1 MSAEELPIEELSG
14 IPEAEPESLFA
25 ESGLRITLPSERKR
39 HMRVN
44 MVVAILVLTAL
55 LGLWNGYD
63 YVNGDSG
70 LINHREFINRDA
82 ELAEPGTAVLIG
94 RVLFEDGT
102 PVENYTV
109 KVTVKSANNTISEH
123 ENVTND
129 DGRFRIGELD
139 PGIQVLM
146 IANNSRQGDAQLV
159 QHLVLLN
166 PPPKFTFEPYGFTTL
181 TLTFPSDDTFAAESE
196 DGSFLNYVP
205 EEAENDTMLYDESAA
220 AMYIMVGVGFSGLA
234 LIGLVATWLGWR
246 DSSTG
251 MLRTAAVLCFLTQGP
266 FASACCTGLIAG
278 LLTIA
283 LPKGPGDP

>member
-1 MSAEELPIEELSG
+1 MNAEDSPIEELTG
-14 IPEAEPESLFA
+14 IPEAEPELLFA
-25 ESGLRITLPSERKR
+25 ESGVRIILPSERKR

-44 MVVAILVLTAL
+44 MVAAILVLTAL

-70 LINHREFINRDA
+70 LINHRKFINRDA

-94 RVLFEDGT
+94 KVLLEDGSIA
-102 PVENYTV
+102 ENYTV

-129 DGRFRIGELD
+129 EGRFRIDELD

-166 PPPKFTFEPYGFTTL
+166 PPPKYTFEPYGFTTL

-220 AMYIMVGVGFSGLA
+220 GMYIMVGVGFSGLA
-234 LIGLVATWLGWR
+234 LLGLVATWLGWR

-266 FASACCTGLIAG
+266 FASACCTGLIPG

>member
-1 MSAEELPIEELSG
+1 MQELAGL
-14 IPEAEPESLFA
+14 PEAEQESLFA
-25 ESGLRITLPSERKR
+25 ESGARIILPSERKR

-44 MVVAILVLTAL
+44 MVAAILVLTAL
-55 LGLWNGYD
+55 LGLWNGFD

-70 LINHREFINRDA
+70 LINHRKFINRDA

-94 RVLFEDGT
+94 RVLLEDGT
-102 PVENYTV
+102 PADNYTV
-109 KVTVKSANNTISEH
+109 KVTVKSEINTIREQ
-123 ENVTND
+123 ENVTDD
-129 DGRFRIGELD
+129 DGRFRIQELD

-166 PPPKFTFEPYGFTTL
+166 PPPKYTFEPYGFTTL

-196 DGSFLNYVP
+196 DGSFINYVP
-205 EEAENDTMLYDESAA
+205 EEAETDTMLYDESAA
-220 AMYIMVGVGFSGLA
+220 GMYIMVGVGFSGLA

-251 MLRTAAVLCFLTQGP
+251 MLRTAAMLCFLTQGP
-266 FASACCTGLIAG
+266 FGTACCTGIIAG

>member
-1 MSAEELPIEELSG
+1 VSTEESPEQELAG
-14 IPEAEPESLFA
+14 LPEAEQESLFA
-25 ESGLRITLPSERKR
+25 ESGARIILPSERER

-44 MVVAILVLTAL
+44 MVAVILVLTAL

-63 YVNGDSG
+63 YVNGDTG
-70 LINHREFINRDA
+70 LINHRKFINRDA

-94 RVLFEDGT
+94 RVLLEDGT
-102 PVENYTV
+102 PAGNYTV
-109 KVTVKSANNTISEH
+109 KVSVKSDNNTVREQ
-123 ENVTND
+123 ENVTD
-129 DGRFRIGELD
+129 DEGIFRIQGLD

-166 PPPKFTFEPYGFTTL
+166 PPPKYTFEPYGFTTL
-181 TLTFPSDDTFAAESE
+181 TLIFPSDDTFAAESE
-196 DGSFLNYVP
+196 DGSFINYVP

-220 AMYIMVGVGFSGLA
+220 GMYIMVGVGFSGLA
-234 LIGLVATWLGWR
+234 LIGLVATLLGWR
-246 DSSTG
+246 DSSAG

-266 FASACCTGLIAG
+266 FGTACCTGLIAG

-283 LPKGPGDP
+283 LPKGPTDP

>member
-1 MSAEELPIEELSG
+1 
-14 IPEAEPESLFA
+14 
-25 ESGLRITLPSERKR
+25 
-39 HMRVN
+39 
-44 MVVAILVLTAL
+44 
-55 LGLWNGYD
+55 
-63 YVNGDSG
+63 
-70 LINHREFINRDA
+70 
-82 ELAEPGTAVLIG
+82 
-94 RVLFEDGT
+94 
-102 PVENYTV
+102 
-109 KVTVKSANNTISEH
+109 
-123 ENVTND
+123 
-129 DGRFRIGELD
+129 
-139 PGIQVLM
+139 M

-251 MLRTAAVLCFLTQGP
+251 MLRTAAVICFLTQGP

>member
-1 MSAEELPIEELSG
+1 VSAEELPIEELSG

>member
-1 MSAEELPIEELSG
+1 MSTEESPEQELTG
-14 IPEAEPESLFA
+14 LPEAEQESLFA
-25 ESGLRITLPSERKR
+25 ESGARIILPSERKR

-44 MVVAILVLTAL
+44 MVAVILVLTAL
-55 LGLWNGYD
+55 LGLWNGFD

-70 LINHREFINRDA
+70 LINHRKFINRDA

-94 RVLFEDGT
+94 RVLLEDGT
-102 PVENYTV
+102 PAANYTV
-109 KVTVKSANNTISEH
+109 KVTVKMVNNTVREQ
-123 ENVTND
+123 ENVTD
-129 DGRFRIGELD
+129 DEGKFRIQELD
-139 PGIQVLM
+139 PGIHVLM

-196 DGSFLNYVP
+196 DGSLINYAP
-205 EEAENDTMLYDESAA
+205 EERETGTMLYDESAA
-220 AMYIMVGVGFSGLA
+220 GMYIMVGVGFSGLA

-246 DSSTG
+246 DSSAG

-266 FASACCTGLIAG
+266 FGTACCTGLIAG
-278 LLTIA
+278 MLTIA
-283 LPKGPGDP
+283 LPKGPTDP

>member
-1 MSAEELPIEELSG
+1 MSTEESPAQELTG
-14 IPEAEPESLFA
+14 LPEAEQESLFA
-25 ESGLRITLPSERKR
+25 ESGARIILPSERKR

-44 MVVAILVLTAL
+44 MVAVILVLTAL
-55 LGLWNGYD
+55 LGLWNGFD
-63 YVNGDSG
+63 YVNGESG
-70 LINHREFINRDA
+70 LINHRKFINRDA

-94 RVLFEDGT
+94 RVLLEDGT
-102 PVENYTV
+102 PADNYTV
-109 KVTVKSANNTISEH
+109 KVTVKSEINTIREQ
-123 ENVTND
+123 ENVTDD
-129 DGRFRIGELD
+129 DGRFRIQELD

-166 PPPKFTFEPYGFTTL
+166 PPPKYTFEPYGFTTL

-196 DGSFLNYVP
+196 DGSFINYVP
-205 EEAENDTMLYDESAA
+205 EEAETDTMLYDESAA
-220 AMYIMVGVGFSGLA
+220 GMYIMVGVGFSGLA

-251 MLRTAAVLCFLTQGP
+251 MLRTAAMLCFLTQGP
-266 FASACCTGLIAG
+266 FGTACCTGLIAG